1 MFIPF
6 RKFINLVIFNFSL
19 FLVLIIG
26 IQNSSEKRKVNF
38 IFAESIDLPVSF
50 IIGVSFITGSISS
63 SLLVTNLSKLKE

>member
-63 SLLVTNLSKLKE
+63 SLLVTNLSKLKG

>member
-6 RKFINLVIFNFSL
+6 RKFINFFIFNFSL